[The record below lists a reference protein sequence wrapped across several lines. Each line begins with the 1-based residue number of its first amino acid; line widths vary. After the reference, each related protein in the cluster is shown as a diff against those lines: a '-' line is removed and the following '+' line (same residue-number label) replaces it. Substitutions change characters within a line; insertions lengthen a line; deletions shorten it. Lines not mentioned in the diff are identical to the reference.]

1 MTNGFTGAF
10 GSGLVRRLN
19 SGPSMTRKSCPGRI
33 IPHLVAI
40 DLAVL
45 TLSPVTI
52 RTVIPAR

>member
-1 MTNGFTGAF
+1 MNTRTSPFA
-10 GSGLVRRLN
+10 SLIRRLN
-19 SGPSMTRKSCPGRI
+19 SFPSSISPSSPGFK

-45 TLSPVTI
+45 ILSPVTM

>member
-1 MTNGFTGAF
+1 MIWLTGED
-10 GSGLVRRLN
+10 GSDLICLLK
-19 SGPSMTRKSCPGRI
+19 SGPSITIKSSPGRR

-40 DLAVL
+40 DLAVF